1 MRFSPS
7 FFAFHSVDFALC
19 SPLCVIILLAFCLS
33 SLNPSYHCGVAKIIY
48 LFNTLFVYA
57 GAKYLKIMDNPACS
71 TVDVPPLHKTD
82 HSSTSLFDD
91 SELELQCYH
100 NEGVIVDDE
109 ERNEDKTEH
118 DDDISMSKA
127 EYSAAV
133 MNIIQSSPSWK
144 NKDSTEIN
152 SNSESDDIDREDGSD
167 TLKTDD
173 NYRGSDG
180 ESSNISLCSTYSEPY
195 IKVRTRIFFVI
206 SPGIT

>member
-1 MRFSPS
+1 M
-7 FFAFHSVDFALC
+7 
-19 SPLCVIILLAFCLS
+19 
-33 SLNPSYHCGVAKIIY
+33 
-48 LFNTLFVYA
+48 FNTPYVFA
-57 GAKYLKIMDNPACS
+57 GTKYLKIMDNPACS

-109 ERNEDKTEH
+109 ERSEDRAEH

-127 EYSAAV
+127 EYSDV
-133 MNIIQSSPSWK
+133 VLNIIQSSPSWK

-152 SNSESDDIDREDGSD
+152 SNSESDIDKEDGSD
-167 TLKTDD
+167 TLKADD

-195 IKVRTRIFFVI
+195 IKVTTLIYFRYLT
-206 SPGIT
+206 